1 MNDEDLDALAA
12 EYVLGTLAGEERTHA
27 EAMIAIDPG
36 FAEVV
41 RQWERRLG
49 ELNVMVEAVE
59 PPAEVW
65 DKIKSDIGAPAPPA
79 HLESAP
85 QIAEELS
92 PAAEEPAEGEGQV
105 EGQAE
110 GEEPL
115 LGAVAPTLLPEGGED
130 GQEDSGAQ
138 SDAQSPAEFLLQPP
152 IPTPAV
158 AAERNAEVINLGR
171 RVRRWRGLA
180 VSCGAIAAVLAA
192 LIVVSQVRPDLIP
205 AGGFHIPQLM
215 ARTTPAAAPSA
226 PAPGSRLVAVLQQAP
241 AAPAFLLTIDPAART
256 MTVRTVAA
264 KAATGHSFELWLI
277 APHAAKPVSLGL
289 VGGTQYTQRPLP
301 ADFDA
306 DTLRAATYA
315 ISFEPAGGS
324 KTGAPTGPILFTGK
338 LVESVPPSAQKT

>member
-12 EYVLGTLAGEERTHA
+12 EYVLGTLAAEERSRA

-65 DKIKSDIGAPAPPA
+65 DKVKSGIGGQPPAQDLDVVAPAP
-79 HLESAP
+79 
-85 QIAEELS
+85 
-92 PAAEEPAEGEGQV
+92 EEPFPATEEPTEDEGKV
-105 EGQAE
+105 E

-115 LGAVAPTLLPEGGED
+115 LGAIAPTLLPEGGED
-130 GQEDSGAQ
+130 GQEDSGAH

-152 IPTPAV
+152 TPTPTV
-158 AAERNAEVINLGR
+158 AAERNAEVIALGHR
-171 RVRRWRGLA
+171 MRRWRGLA
-180 VSCGAIAAVLAA
+180 VTCGTIAAVLAA
-192 LIVVSQVRPDLIP
+192 LIVVSQVRPGLIP
-205 AGGFHIPQLM
+205 AGGFHVPQLV
-215 ARTTPAAAPSA
+215 ARTSPPAAPSAAAPS
-226 PAPGSRLVAVLQQAP
+226 SRLVAVLQQGP
-241 AAPAFLLTIDPAART
+241 SAPAFLLTIDPAART

-277 APHAAKPVSLGL
+277 APNAAKPVSLGL
-289 VGGTQYTQRPLP
+289 VGSAQYTQRPLP
-301 ADFDA
+301 ADFDT
-306 DTLRAATYA
+306 DMLRAATYA

-324 KTGAPTGPILFTGK
+324 KTGAPTGPILFSGK
-338 LVESVPPSAQKT
+338 LVESVPPPAPKT